1 MLQGRR
7 RRRRRRRLIDTNR
20 TPYVLGSE
28 DGEALWFF
36 GMLVTMKAT
45 SEQTGGEFLLIEE
58 LAPRGTATPLHV
70 HPTDDESFYILEG
83 EMTFYLEDDQPI
95 PASAGS
101 FVHIPKGY
109 VPHAFRVDSET
120 ARFLVL
126 TRPPHEGFIR
136 AAAEPAQA
144 RTLPPEAPIDMERV
158 MAAANAYGMEILGPP
173 PGEQG

>member
-1 MLQGRR
+1 M
-7 RRRRRRRLIDTNR
+7 DTNP
-20 TPYVLGSE
+20 TPYALGSE

-45 SEQTGGEFLLIEE
+45 AEQTGGEFLLIEE

-83 EMTFYLEDDQPI
+83 ELTFYLEDGQPI

-109 VPHAFRVDSET
+109 FPHAFRVTSET
-120 ARFLVL
+120 ARFLVR
-126 TRPPHEGFIR
+126 TTPEHEHFIR
-136 AAAEPAQA
+136 AASEPARS
-144 RTLPPEAPIDMERV
+144 RTIPTQEPLDMEKVR
-158 MAAANAYGMEILGPP
+158 AAAAEHGVEILGPP
-173 PGEQG
+173 PGTQSRS

>member
-1 MLQGRR
+1 MDANLA
-7 RRRRRRRLIDTNR
+7 
-20 TPYVLGSE
+20 PYALGSE

-45 SEQTGGEFLLIEE
+45 AEQTGGEFLLIEE

-70 HPTDDESFYILEG
+70 HPTDDESFWILEG
-83 EMTFYLEDDQPI
+83 EMTFYFEDGQPI

-126 TRPPHEGFIR
+126 TRPAHEHFIR
-136 AAAEPAQA
+136 AAAEPARA
-144 RTLPPEAPIDMERV
+144 RTLPPEAPIDMDKV

>member
-1 MLQGRR
+1 MN
-7 RRRRRRRLIDTNR
+7 TNP
-20 TPYVLGSE
+20 TPYAIGSE
-28 DGEALWFF
+28 EGEALWFF

-70 HPTDDESFYILEG
+70 HPTDDESFFILEG
-83 EMTFYLEDDQPI
+83 EMTFYFEDGQPI

-101 FVHIPKGY
+101 FVHIPKGH
-109 VPHAFRVDSET
+109 VPHAFQVDSET

-144 RTLPPEAPIDMERV
+144 RTLPPEAPLDMERV

>member
-1 MLQGRR
+1 MDANLS
-7 RRRRRRRLIDTNR
+7 
-20 TPYVLGSE
+20 PYALGSE
-28 DGEALWFF
+28 EGEALWFF

-45 SEQTGGEFLLIEE
+45 TEQTGGEFLLIEE

-83 EMTFYLEDDQPI
+83 EMTFYFEDGQPI

-101 FVHIPKGY
+101 FVHIPKGH
-109 VPHAFRVDSET
+109 VPHALQVDSET

-126 TRPPHEGFIR
+126 TRPPHESFIR

-144 RTLPPEAPIDMERV
+144 RTLPPEAPIDMEKV
-158 MAAANAYGMEILGPP
+158 MAAAKAYGMEILGPP
-173 PGEQG
+173 PGDQG

>member
-1 MLQGRR
+1 M
-7 RRRRRRRLIDTNR
+7 DTNR
-20 TPYVLGSE
+20 APYALGAE

-83 EMTFYLEDDQPI
+83 EMTFYLEDGQPI

-109 VPHAFRVDSET
+109 VPHAFQVDSET

-126 TRPPHEGFIR
+126 TRPAHERFIR
-136 AAAEPAQA
+136 AAAEPAPS
-144 RTLPPEAPIDMERV
+144 RTLPPPEAPVDMDKV
-158 MAAANAYGMEILGPP
+158 IAAAQANGFEILGPP
-173 PGEQG
+173 PSAQPQP